1 MKKPLFWILI
11 LSIFMFSCKQR
22 KAENPNGQENM
33 ENQFVSRIHTTDLET
48 NLYRFLGKTS
58 LEKHILDFEN
68 VDWKG
73 DYKEEFNSMGFNMPD
88 LEVLSSNDSKYL
100 SVSVAPNTE
109 DSFQYVIGL
118 GNHLTTD
125 DPDNPN
131 RTVKLYMTESENAEI
146 PKKFIDLFFKRD
158 FSKINSEL
166 QELYL
171 MDEIEDV
178 YKNAK

>member
-1 MKKPLFWILI
+1 MTNEFI
-11 LSIFMFSCKQR
+11 
-22 KAENPNGQENM
+22 
-33 ENQFVSRIHTTDLET
+33 SRIHTPDLET
-48 NLYRFLGKTS
+48 DFYRILGTTS
-58 LEKHILDFEN
+58 LEKHSADFEK

-73 DYKEEFNSMGFNMPD
+73 DYKKEFNSMEFNMPD
-88 LEVLSSNDSKYL
+88 LEVLSKNDSKYL

-118 GNHLTTD
+118 GNHLETD
-125 DPDNPN
+125 HPNNPN
-131 RTVKLYMTESENAEI
+131 RTVKLYMTESENVEI

-158 FSKINSEL
+158 FSKINAEL

-178 YKNAK
+178 YKNVK